1 MRLAAEGAHC
11 PGSQDSYMH
20 MQQSGAG
27 SSGGGGR
34 DGAPLRSFY
43 GKRCVARVL
52 HKERPLVAE
61 K

>member
-11 PGSQDSYMH
+11 PGSQDSY

-43 GKRCVARVL
+43 GKHRCPGHPRGVR
-52 HKERPLVAE
+52 RG
-61 K
+61 